1 MGIAVEIL
9 NWLLIAAVFCLKVVY
24 LNTRIVSLNIAAMVL
39 ICLFIAIQIVPV
51 RKIPLMVAVF
61 VFSFL
66 AELLNLVFMGKLAL
80 TMILYPVMHIVLLVY
95 LVKTLRGREGRK
107 FFELPACVFIMFIV
121 YSWGF
126 WQNSA
131 FTYAAMLVYSIL
143 LCTNLT
149 LSYGINKK
157 FFTGML
163 LVFTVDTIVV
173 WSLVKGNAELIRA
186 ICWLPFLVGEKRL
199 REGALET

>member
-1 MGIAVEIL
+1 MNKIIEIL

-24 LNTRIVSLNIAAMVL
+24 LNTHTVVLNVTAMIL
-39 ICLFIAIQIVPV
+39 ICLFIAIQAILVH
-51 RKIPLMVAVF
+51 KIPLMVAVF
-61 VFSFL
+61 VFSLL

-95 LVKTLRGREGRK
+95 LVKTLWGKKASK
-107 FFELPACVFIMFIV
+107 FFELPFCVFVMFVV

-126 WQNSA
+126 WQSSA

-149 LSYGINKK
+149 LSYGLNKR

-163 LVFTVDTIVV
+163 LVFMVDTIVV
-173 WSLVKGNAELIRA
+173 WSLVKGGGEVIRA
-186 ICWLPFLVGEKRL
+186 LCWLPFMAGEKCM
-199 REGALET
+199 REGALSK